1 MSDGRGLSIDTT
13 PAYGMGLKNRSKFMK
28 LPAKMAAFAVNCFV
42 IVKIGLI
49 VTIYPIESI
58 EISPFRW

>member
-58 EISPFRW
+58 QISPFRW